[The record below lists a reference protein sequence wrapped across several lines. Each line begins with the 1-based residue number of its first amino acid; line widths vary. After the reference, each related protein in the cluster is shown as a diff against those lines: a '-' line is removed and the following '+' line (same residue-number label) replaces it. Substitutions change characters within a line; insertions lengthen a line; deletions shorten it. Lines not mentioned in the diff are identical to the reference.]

1 MWFVKRNALTPGP
14 NRTSAQHGE
23 QDVAAL
29 QCRRV
34 GGVALALGRSD
45 LAAVTRSIEQI
56 SQDREGAQEQAHLDI
71 LAASSGQTPPIEEP
85 ES

>member
-1 MWFVKRNALTPGP
+1 MVRQALFADPGP
-14 NRTSAQHGE
+14 NRASAQHGE

-29 QCRRV
+29 PCRRE

-45 LAAVTRSIEQI
+45 LAAVTRSI
-56 SQDREGAQEQAHLDI
+56 DRSRKTAKAHRSKAHLGI